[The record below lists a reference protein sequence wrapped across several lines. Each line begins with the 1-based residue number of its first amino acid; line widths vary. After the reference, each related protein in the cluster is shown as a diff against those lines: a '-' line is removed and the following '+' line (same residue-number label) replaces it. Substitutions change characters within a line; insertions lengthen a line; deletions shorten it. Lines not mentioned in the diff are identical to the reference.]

1 MYPLPWKKKTE
12 QKLPSFSNR
21 VKMIGGRVWEC
32 MNECSLSFR
41 HLPLSLCSTRGVPTG
56 DVWWASYSIRG
67 ALLGRPHQCW
77 VDDVVITLVCIP
89 LPHHCVVDC
98 FMQERMDEIEGESL
112 KEEGEGERHRV
123 KWRSIRNAWLVS
135 NEPPNHLGPWP
146 HSAAQIDGVGRQQS
160 ATTLSDCN
168 IPVFSYPKF
177 IRLRGTSNH
186 CC

>member
-1 MYPLPWKKKTE
+1 MGECRVLQDHPVVPWRSLTRVYFLWYLSWFAFFKCNVFFAMKKNTE

-89 LPHHCVVDC
+89 LLHHSVVDC
-98 FMQERMDEIEGESL
+98 FMEERMDEIEGESV
-112 KEEGEGERHRV
+112 KEEGEGERHGWSEMEV
-123 KWRSIRNAWLVS
+123 YQKCLTGFKW
-135 NEPPNHLGPWP
+135 
-146 HSAAQIDGVGRQQS
+146 
-160 ATTLSDCN
+160 
-168 IPVFSYPKF
+168 
-177 IRLRGTSNH
+177 TS
-186 CC
+186 